1 MTAPLK
7 HAAQLS
13 AERAQTTS
21 FYEASARTRVELLL
35 DSGSFVE
42 FVGPEKRE
50 VSPHL
55 KIFDLPEQFDDGIV
69 VGRGRL
75 TVRPCSLPHRKAVSW
90 AAPSAKCTAPS

>member
-50 VSPHL
+50 VSP
-55 KIFDLPEQFDDGIV
+55 
-69 VGRGRL
+69 
-75 TVRPCSLPHRKAVSW
+75 CSLPHRKAVSW